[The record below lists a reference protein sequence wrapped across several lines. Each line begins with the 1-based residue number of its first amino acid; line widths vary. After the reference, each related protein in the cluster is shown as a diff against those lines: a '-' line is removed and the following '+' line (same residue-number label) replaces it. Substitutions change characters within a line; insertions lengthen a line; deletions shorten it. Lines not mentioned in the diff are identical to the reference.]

1 MRIKLD
7 NRIRTLIENGI
18 IMRHRSMF
26 VIIGEKA
33 RDQVATLYQIMV
45 KASTAQRPT
54 VLWCYKNELEFNSH
68 RKKKIKELKKKKQA
82 GLAQPKTD
90 DSFEQFI
97 LSTHINYCYYSESQR
112 ILGNTFGMAVLQDFE
127 ALTPNLLAR
136 TIETVEG
143 GGLIVLLLQNMHSLK
158 QLYTLTMD
166 VHKRYRTELHSE
178 IIPRF
183 NERFT
188 LSLSTCSNCFVIDD
202 HLNVLPIFSNVLN
215 ITPLHPNQNDKA
227 SSKQQAELQQLKT
240 SLNDSK
246 PIGPLLAK
254 CKTYC
259 QAKVLLQLLDV
270 SMEKQT
276 NLNSICSITA
286 PRGRGKSTAMGLAVA
301 GTIGLGFSNI
311 CVTSPTPENLST
323 FFEFVLK
330 GFEAIGYQEH
340 ADFEVIKSLDPSMDK
355 YVVKINVFRR
365 HRQTI
370 QYITP
375 TDFGK
380 LLQAELVVIDEAAAI
395 PMPLVKKLINGSNLL
410 FLASTTSGYEGSG
423 RSLSLKLLE
432 QLRKQQNNGD
442 KDENKIKN
450 VFLN

>member
-112 ILGNTFGMAVLQDFE
+112 ILGNTFGMAVLQGFFLLFFRKNFFPKRKFFLKFSKNRERRPTLYLLFLLSGPFSFFSFPTDFE

-215 ITPLHPNQNDKA
+215 ITPLHPNQK
-227 SSKQQAELQQLKT
+227 SFITLKIRHSK
-240 SLNDSK
+240 
-246 PIGPLLAK
+246 
-254 CKTYC
+254 
-259 QAKVLLQLLDV
+259 
-270 SMEKQT
+270 
-276 NLNSICSITA
+276 
-286 PRGRGKSTAMGLAVA
+286 
-301 GTIGLGFSNI
+301 
-311 CVTSPTPENLST
+311 
-323 FFEFVLK
+323 
-330 GFEAIGYQEH
+330 
-340 ADFEVIKSLDPSMDK
+340 
-355 YVVKINVFRR
+355 
-365 HRQTI
+365 
-370 QYITP
+370 
-375 TDFGK
+375 TDF
-380 LLQAELVVIDEAAAI
+380 II
-395 PMPLVKKLINGSNLL
+395 
-410 FLASTTSGYEGSG
+410 F
-423 RSLSLKLLE
+423 
-432 QLRKQQNNGD
+432 
-442 KDENKIKN
+442 
-450 VFLN
+450 

>member
-215 ITPLHPNQNDKA
+215 ITPLHPNQTD
-227 SSKQQAELQQLKT
+227 
-240 SLNDSK
+240 DSFEQF
-246 PIGPLLAK
+246 ILS
-254 CKTYC
+254 THINYC
-259 QAKVLLQLLDV
+259 YYSESQHFEALTPNLIARTIETVEGGGLIVLLLQNMHSLKQLYTLTMDV
-270 SMEKQT
+270 HKRYRTELHSEIIPRFNERFT
-276 NLNSICSITA
+276 LSLSTCSNCFVIDDHLNVLPI
-286 PRGRGKSTAMGLAVA
+286 
-301 GTIGLGFSNI
+301 FSN
-311 CVTSPTPENLST
+311 
-323 FFEFVLK
+323 VL
-330 GFEAIGYQEH
+330 
-340 ADFEVIKSLDPSMDK
+340 
-355 YVVKINVFRR
+355 N
-365 HRQTI
+365 
-370 QYITP
+370 ITP
-375 TDFGK
+375 
-380 LLQAELVVIDEAAAI
+380 LHPNQ
-395 PMPLVKKLINGSNLL
+395 
-410 FLASTTSGYEGSG
+410 
-423 RSLSLKLLE
+423 
-432 QLRKQQNNGD
+432 
-442 KDENKIKN
+442 
-450 VFLN
+450 